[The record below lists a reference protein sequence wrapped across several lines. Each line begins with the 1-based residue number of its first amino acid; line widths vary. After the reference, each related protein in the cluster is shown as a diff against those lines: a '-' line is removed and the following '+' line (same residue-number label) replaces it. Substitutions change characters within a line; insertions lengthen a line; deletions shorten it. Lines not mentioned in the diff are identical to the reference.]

1 MDSLEPA
8 ALEEREAMLPCL
20 DPGVATIESLPLRD
34 VTELR
39 SAAGRSYG
47 QILKSSALVGGSSL
61 LNVLIGMVRTKVMAV
76 LLGPAGFGMF
86 GVYGSIAALAQ
97 TVAGMGVNSSGVR
110 QMAEAAGTGDARR
123 IARTTV
129 VLRRVSLL
137 LGLLGAALMLALS
150 RPIAV
155 LTFGN
160 SAHASAIGGLSAA
173 VFLMLV
179 SAGQSA
185 RVQGLR
191 RIAELAKISVVGALA
206 GTLLTIPL
214 VFWLRERGVIPA
226 LTAVAAA
233 TLGASWWYSRT
244 VLVEGV
250 SVSGPELR
258 HESSALLKLGFA
270 FMSSGLMTMGVAYV
284 VRTTVLRKVG
294 MEATGLYQSAWT
306 LGGLYVGFI
315 LQAMGADFYPRLTA
329 CIANQLECNRLV
341 NEQMEVGLLLAGPGV
356 LATLTCAPLAI
367 AVFYSS
373 RFLPAVEILRWI
385 CLGTLLQVVTW
396 PMGFIIVA
404 KARQALFFWCEA
416 AWALV
421 SLALAWMCVSSFGLK
436 GAGVAFFG
444 SYVFHGL
451 LIYGVI
457 RRLSGFRWSVEN
469 ARRTLFFAAGTAVVF
484 VGPYLLPAYAAIA
497 VGALA
502 TVASAAYSL
511 YVLLHLVSRDQLPPI
526 VRRLV
531 PLQPNLVK

>member
-20 DPGVATIESLPLRD
+20 DSGAATIESLPLRD
-34 VTELR
+34 VTEPR

-137 LGLLGAALMLALS
+137 LGLLGAVLMLALS

-191 RIAELAKISVVGALA
+191 RIPELAKISVVGALA
-206 GTLLTIPL
+206 GTLLSIPL

-226 LTAVAAA
+226 LIAVAAA

-250 SVSGPELR
+250 SVSGSELR

-306 LGGLYVGFI
+306 LGGLYVAFI

-367 AVFYSS
+367 ALFYSS

-457 RRLSGFRWSVEN
+457 RRLSGFRWSAEN

-526 VRRLV
+526 VRRFL